1 MKFYISK
8 KELKKLYDINLDS
21 DDILS
26 IKGYETRVVKGF
38 LDWISLIKN
47 ARDLRDLSEFWFLH
61 YEKLEPPFNDNERSI
76 RIWPKWWRL
85 YFRIEEDW
93 TITII
98 DVFNYDK
105 HKYWI

>member
-38 LDWISLIKN
+38 LD
-47 ARDLRDLSEFWFLH
+47 
-61 YEKLEPPFNDNERSI
+61 
-76 RIWPKWWRL
+76 
-85 YFRIEEDW
+85 
-93 TITII
+93 
-98 DVFNYDK
+98 
-105 HKYWI
+105 